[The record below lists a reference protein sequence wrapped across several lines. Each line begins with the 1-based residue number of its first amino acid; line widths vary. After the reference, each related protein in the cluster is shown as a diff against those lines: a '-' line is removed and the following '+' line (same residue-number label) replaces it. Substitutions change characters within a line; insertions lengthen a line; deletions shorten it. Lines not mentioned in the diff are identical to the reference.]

1 METPETNRSQ
11 NQAEKSAEQTKLT
24 NKKILAF
31 SLEFGFMIAL
41 PLVIFAFAGK
51 WLSDYYGNLAF
62 FYGGIILALLTSF
75 AWFWKR
81 INDIYNDFIN

>member
-1 METPETNRSQ
+1 MTPLENKDTESKVVDIAKKRVLTNR
-11 NQAEKSAEQTKLT
+11 
-24 NKKILAF
+24 KIIAF
-31 SLEFGFMIAL
+31 SLEFGFMIVL

-51 WLSDYYGNLAF
+51 WLAAYYNNQAF
-62 FYGGIILALLTSF
+62 FYGGLILALLTSF